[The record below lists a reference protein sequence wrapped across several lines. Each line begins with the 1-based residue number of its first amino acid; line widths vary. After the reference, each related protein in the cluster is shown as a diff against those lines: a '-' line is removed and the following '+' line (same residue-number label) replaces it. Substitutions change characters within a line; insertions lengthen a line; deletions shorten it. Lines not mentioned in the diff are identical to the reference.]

1 MVMREP
7 HPEQQDRSVLFMAR
21 QQEIGVQPGRVLIVD
36 DDPAIHRIIKPL
48 LQMLEYEAISAMT
61 GAEALQQMI
70 GHPPDLVLLDIMLPD
85 ISGLD
90 VCRRIRNQSAWT
102 DVPIIAITASTD
114 TALRQ
119 QALDAGADDFILKP
133 LDLLELRTRIASGL
147 RTSRYRQLLQERV
160 RRQQAEE
167 ELRRRNRE
175 LTLLN
180 RFITATG
187 RWLFLPEPGLDALL
201 RTACRTL
208 HEALDL
214 SCTCAWLP
222 DEERETTLTVCVP
235 EHTAIMP
242 PHQAISALVQASM
255 PVEQVEVLDAET
267 IDVPAMRTWLRTHPV
282 ATVLP
287 VPIPVYGAPCGVI
300 IGLSATPRTFD
311 QRDRAF
317 GQSLGSA
324 LGQGIELALLHRQ
337 RQNRIENLEHL
348 IARRAHELQVERDR
362 SQAILEALGEGVMV
376 TDADSTIQYANPA
389 MAELSG
395 YTVGELIGR
404 HWCDMQQNET
414 TIELCHYIRRYV
426 ETGRTWRGEL
436 EVQRRDGTTYD
447 AAITVAPVFDLYHPD
462 RLAGMVS
469 VQRDITPIKEAERA
483 KDRFISNVS
492 HELRTP
498 LSIITLHSG
507 NLDILFDR
515 LDADQRRRLVREIRT
530 QADVLNEL
538 LGDVLEL
545 SRINSGHLHM
555 EERPVDLGELLVSE
569 GEQLRILAEQKG
581 LHFEV
586 RSQLNLIVRGD
597 ESLLRR
603 IIRNLISNAVKFT
616 QPGGS
621 VLAEVAL
628 MEPLIST
635 AQAWPGYADV
645 EAREWIGLRV
655 IDSGVGIAPEHLSRL
670 FDRFYRVQNQ
680 VGAPG
685 TGLGL
690 SITRELVTRHGGWM
704 GVASKPGEGSTF
716 ACYFPRVPS

>member
-7 HPEQQDRSVLFMAR
+7 YPEQQGRSVLSIAR
-21 QQEIGVQPGRVLIVD
+21 EQEGGVQSGRILIVD
-36 DDPAIHRIIKPL
+36 DDPAIHQIIQPL
-48 LQMLEYEAISAMT
+48 LQTLECEAISAMT
-61 GAEALQQMI
+61 GAEALQQI
-70 GHPPDLVLLDIMLPD
+70 AAHPPDLILLDILLPD
-85 ISGLD
+85 MSGID
-90 VCRRIRNQSAWT
+90 VCRWIREQSAWS
-102 DVPIIAITASTD
+102 DVPIVAITVSTD
-114 TALRQ
+114 AALRQ
-119 QALDAGADDFILKP
+119 QTLEAGADDFIAKP

-175 LTLLN
+175 LLLLN
-180 RFITATG
+180 QFITATG
-187 RWLFLPEPGLDALL
+187 QWLFSPAPQLETLL
-201 RTACRTL
+201 RHACQTL

-214 SCTCAWLP
+214 TWACGWMP
-222 DEERETTLTVCVP
+222 DEERGTTLTACFPEYSSSTLAYQTLFAIVQKRVP
-235 EHTAIMP
+235 AH
-242 PHQAISALVQASM
+242 
-255 PVEQVEVLDAET
+255 QVEVLDADT
-267 IDVPAMRTWLRTHPV
+267 VDAPGLRIWLHTYAI
-282 ATVLP
+282 ATLLFI
-287 VPIPVYGAPCGVI
+287 PIPVYGAACGVI
-300 IGLSATPRTFD
+300 IGLSATRRTFD

-317 GQSLGSA
+317 GQSLGNA
-324 LGQGIELALLHRQ
+324 LGQGIDLALLYRQ
-337 RQNRIENLEHL
+337 RQNHIENLENL
-348 IARRAHELQVERDR
+348 VAQRTRELQVERDR

-414 TIELCHYIRRYV
+414 TTELCHYIRRYV

-436 EVQRRDGTTYD
+436 EVRRRDGTTYD
-447 AAITVAPVFDLYHPD
+447 AALTVAPVFDPYHPD

-555 EERPVDLGELLVSE
+555 DEQLVDLGELLVSE

-603 IIRNLISNAVKFT
+603 IIRNLISNAVKST

-645 EAREWIGLRV
+645 ESREWIGLRV
-655 IDSGVGIAPEHLSRL
+655 IDSGIGIAPEHLSRL

-690 SITRELVTRHGGWM
+690 SITRELVIRHGGWM
-704 GVASKPGEGSTF
+704 GVASKLGESSTF
-716 ACYFPRVPS
+716 ACYFPRATP

>member
-1 MVMREP
+1 
-7 HPEQQDRSVLFMAR
+7 
-21 QQEIGVQPGRVLIVD
+21 
-36 DDPAIHRIIKPL
+36 
-48 LQMLEYEAISAMT
+48 MLECEAISAMN
-61 GAEALQQMI
+61 GAEALQQI
-70 GHPPDLVLLDIMLPD
+70 STRPPDLILLDILLPD

-90 VCRRIRNQSAWT
+90 VCRWIRSQSAWT
-102 DVPIIAITASTD
+102 NVPIIAITVSTD
-114 TALRQ
+114 AAIRQ
-119 QALDAGADDFILKP
+119 QTLDAGADDFIAKP

-147 RTSRYRQLLQERV
+147 RTSHYRQLLQERV

-180 RFITATG
+180 QFITTRG
-187 RWLFLPEPGLDALL
+187 QWLFSPAPQLEALL
-201 RTACRTL
+201 YNACQTL

-214 SCTCAWLP
+214 VWTCAWMP
-222 DEERETTLTVCVP
+222 DEERGMTLTVCIP
-235 EHTAIMP
+235 EYTAITLSR
-242 PHQAISALVQASM
+242 QTLFAIVQAHM
-255 PVEQVEVLDAET
+255 PVDQVEVLDPET
-267 IDVPAMRTWLRTHPV
+267 IDAPGMRAWLRVHPV
-282 ATVLP
+282 ATMLL
-287 VPIPVYGAPCGVI
+287 VPIPVHGTACGVM
-300 IGLSATPRTFD
+300 IGLSATSRIFD

-324 LGQGIELALLHRQ
+324 LGQGIELALLYRQ
-337 RQNRIENLEHL
+337 HQNHIENLEKLVAH
-348 IARRAHELQVERDR
+348 RTHELQIERDR
-362 SQAILEALGEGVMV
+362 THAILEALGEGVTV
-376 TDADSTIQYANPA
+376 TDADSTIRYANPA

-395 YTVGELIGR
+395 YTVSELIGR

-414 TIELCHYIRRYV
+414 TIELCHYIQRYV

-436 EVQRRDGTTYD
+436 EVRRRDGTTYD
-447 AAITVAPVFDLYHPD
+447 AAITVAPVFDPNHPD
-462 RLAGMVS
+462 MLAGMVS
-469 VQRDITPIKEAERA
+469 IQRDITPIKEAERA
-483 KDRFISNVS
+483 KDRFISNIS

-530 QADVLNEL
+530 HADILNDL
-538 LGDVLEL
+538 LEDVLEL

-555 EERPVDLGELLVSE
+555 EERPVDLGELLASE

-586 RSQLNLIVRGD
+586 KAQLNLIVRGD
-597 ESLLRR
+597 ETLLRR

-616 QPGGS
+616 QPGGRI
-621 VLAEVAL
+621 LAEVAL

-635 AQAWPGYADV
+635 VQAWPGYADM
-645 EAREWIGLRV
+645 ESREWIGLRV
-655 IDSGVGIAPEHLSRL
+655 IDSGIGIAPEHLSRL
-670 FDRFYRVQNQ
+670 FDRFYRVRNQ

-716 ACYFPRVPS
+716 ACYFPHATS